1 MTTSGLISALDVY
14 DGALAAHLAG
24 LPPGPLLARVADRA
38 FTQLALQRWC
48 AAVDCADRAAL
59 DRLRMTLPGGA
70 GVLDLGCGPGRH
82 AAYLHNAGLCVLGVD
97 TSAPAVALTR
107 RAGAAAL
114 LADALGPLPRPAAGW
129 DGVLLLDGNVG
140 IGGDPHR
147 LLSQVV
153 DLLAPGGRLLVELDP
168 DGVTDCLWLQL
179 SNGERLSTPFRWARL
194 AAADLEGAAA
204 GLGLGFTDVWTQDG
218 RQFAL
223 MTRSRDSAPGLSA
236 AASCAIGTSRPVG
249 SAGQSC
255 GWDAGLR
262 GRSAAPPCSRA
273 RCRLMRTS
281 RAA

>member
-153 DLLAPGGRLLVELDP
+153 DLLPPGAGCWSSSTRTASP
-168 DGVTDCLWLQL
+168 TASGCSSATA
-179 SNGERLSTPFRWARL
+179 NG
-194 AAADLEGAAA
+194 
-204 GLGLGFTDVWTQDG
+204 
-218 RQFAL
+218 
-223 MTRSRDSAPGLSA
+223 SAPLSGGPG
-236 AASCAIGTSRPVG
+236 SQPPTSRVPPPALGWASPMFGRRTVG
-249 SAGQSC
+249 S
-255 GWDAGLR
+255 
-262 GRSAAPPCSRA
+262 SR
-273 RCRLMRTS
+273 
-281 RAA
+281 